1 MPKLEYYR
9 DSKHGLDQ
17 RKIRAQST
25 KLRVISGKFKGQ
37 RLASPGVSETHPMGA
52 REKIALFN
60 MVEVADKSVLD
71 VFAGSGALGIEAL
84 SRGAMDVVFVE
95 NAASAV
101 RAIRHNLISLAEHD
115 SEIMAKTRIYMQK
128 MANFIQEF
136 AGEREFGVILADPPY
151 DKINPRELQE
161 LVKLMARGGVLML
174 SSPAKEEP
182 LELVGAK
189 LRTSRVYAAAR
200 LTIYER

>member
-1 MPKLEYYR
+1 
-9 DSKHGLDQ
+9 
-17 RKIRAQST
+17 
-25 KLRVISGKFKGQ
+25 
-37 RLASPGVSETHPMGA
+37 MGA